1 MLGGMKF
8 QRCRLF
14 LYILNDLIF
23 DPMQMSGS
31 FRFPNLVARTGSF
44 ECRRR
49 HGRGRRGL
57 VTMGGRRRLWRMFPV
72 SSYELYSGLQ
82 QFIHFEMT
90 QQIRRAGVVLVVV
103 THIVT
108 IIFVIV
114 IIFFIIITILF
125 VIVVVVVVGSIQSAV
140 TICMIR
146 CGTARSTV
154 HGQSNLLIYKT
165 RLPFCSALSE
175 RNRSYNI
182 LVVYIVYI
190 VYIVYSGV

>member
-1 MLGGMKF
+1 MKF
-8 QRCRLF
+8 QRRRLF

-90 QQIRRAGVVLVVV
+90 QQIRRVGVVVVIVIVV

-108 IIFVIV
+108 IIF
-114 IIFFIIITILF
+114 IIIILF
-125 VIVVVVVVGSIQSAV
+125 VIAVVVVGSIQSAV

-146 CGTARSTV
+146 CSTARSTV
-154 HGQSNLLIYKT
+154 HGQSNLRIYI
-165 RLPFCSALSE
+165 F
-175 RNRSYNI
+175 I
-182 LVVYIVYI
+182 
-190 VYIVYSGV
+190 

>member
-57 VTMGGRRRLWRMFPV
+57 VTMGDGRRRRRWCMFPV
-72 SSYELYSGLQ
+72 SSYELYSWLQ

-90 QQIRRAGVVLVVV
+90 QQIWRASVVVVV

-108 IIFVIV
+108 ILFIV
-114 IIFFIIITILF
+114 IIFFIIIIILF
-125 VIVVVVVVGSIQSAV
+125 VIAVVVGSIQSAV

-146 CGTARSTV
+146 CSTARSTV
-154 HGQSNLLIYKT
+154 HGQSNLRIYI
-165 RLPFCSALSE
+165 F
-175 RNRSYNI
+175 I
-182 LVVYIVYI
+182 
-190 VYIVYSGV
+190 